1 MQTIYY
7 TTEHFIRHEGNVV
20 DLEAYR
26 QKLALVGGRGSRST
40 PLIQEM
46 EWLAEEETRPEEAV
60 PVRPVKE
67 RRRGLADWL
76 EMTATLTVAAVAIT
90 ICVQFVI

>member
-26 QKLALVGGRGSRST
+26 RKLALAGSRGSRST
-40 PLIQEM
+40 PLAREM
-46 EWLAEEETRPEEAV
+46 ERPEEAA
-60 PVRPVKE
+60 PARPAKE

>member
-26 QKLALVGGRGSRST
+26 RKLALAGSRGSRSA
-40 PLIQEM
+40 PLAREM
-46 EWLAEEETRPEEAV
+46 ERPEEEPRTEEAA
-60 PVRPVKE
+60 PARPAKE